1 MEGFKQNRNLVMS
14 VKKEIDFV
22 GGERLHFDE
31 QKCMC
36 ALFFKMNYRWSKLI
50 HFEEMCSKMC

>member
-1 MEGFKQNRNLVMS
+1 MS

-36 ALFFKMNYRWSKLI
+36 VLLFLNDRWSKLI
-50 HFEEMCSKMC
+50 HFEEICSKMC